1 MGSTLSNKI
10 TGTGISRRL
19 ALIAVFSAI
28 YAVFR
33 YIPTFPM
40 YGLPGTSFRAGD
52 FLAPLLGIILGPW
65 LAVPCIII
73 GTVINYAVTPPLFLG
88 LDFLPACT
96 AAIVAGLI
104 TTGRTKYAI
113 GLYAV
118 LLGVFLVLP
127 LSTFWINVP
136 GGYQV
141 PYTWLHIAAF
151 IALISPL
158 GLAAYKWTKQSTG
171 PALVVAVA
179 ITVLSATM
187 AQHLTG
193 GILYEAILFPTF
205 KITTAAKAYK
215 IWSFLFYIYPIE
227 RLIITA
233 VATLFGVSVI
243 RAFRTTG
250 LGEVLARI
258 RRPSYP
264 MPGPHQELKTQATQ
278 D

>member
-1 MGSTLSNKI
+1 MGSPVSNRI
-10 TGTGISRRL
+10 RGTSLSRRL
-19 ALIAVFSAI
+19 ALVAVFSAI

-40 YGLPGTSFRAGD
+40 YGLAGTSFKAGD

-65 LAVPCIII
+65 LAIPCIII
-73 GTVINYAVTPPLFLG
+73 GTVINYAVTPPFFLG

-96 AAIVAGLI
+96 AATVAGLI
-104 TTGRTKYAI
+104 TTGKTKSAITLYAI
-113 GLYAV
+113 

-136 GGYQV
+136 GGYQA

-158 GLAAYKWTKQSTG
+158 GLTAYKWMKESTG
-171 PALVVAVA
+171 LALVVAVLVT
-179 ITVLSATM
+179 ILSATM

-193 GILYEAILFPTF
+193 GILEEAILFPTF
-205 KITTAAKAYK
+205 KITTAAKAYAF
-215 IWSFLFYIYPIE
+215 WSFLFYIYPIE
-227 RLIITA
+227 RFVITA
-233 VATLFGVSVI
+233 VGTLFGVSVI

-250 LGEVLARI
+250 LRETLARI
-258 RRPSYP
+258 HKSSNPVPSL
-264 MPGPHQELKTQATQ
+264 HQAFKAHVTEN
-278 D
+278 